1 MRLTQANVAT
11 LTLPEGKAEAII
23 FDDDLPGFGLRMR
36 SSGARTWIFQFKIGS
51 QHRRI
56 TLGNATAFA
65 VTVAPQDRR

>member
-36 SSGARTWIFQFKIGS
+36 SSGADVDLPVQNRLPASPHYAGQRYGA
-51 QHRRI
+51 RRDS
-56 TLGNATAFA
+56 G
-65 VTVAPQDRR
+65 PQDRR